1 MNSPFPF
8 AIWPNNLQK
17 AYDKNGWKRMGFDDQ
32 LMRVAMATRTKAL
45 NEKNKIRSNRSW
57 QKFMVM
63 LNDMKPEQHQQIL
76 HHVGGVDDLYPMEYT
91 HLAPASLLPEVDD
104 PNDRLRAQQAQQAQ
118 ARSQS
123 MQMPRPPAPP
133 RP

>member
-17 AYDKNGWKRMGFDDQ
+17 AYDPNGWKRMGFDDQ

-76 HHVGGVDDLYPMEYT
+76 HHVGSVDDLYPMEYT
-91 HLAPASLLPEVDD
+91 HLAPAALLPELDD

-118 ARSQS
+118 TRSQS
-123 MQMPRPPAPP
+123 MRMPRPPAPP